1 MVNWEKVAIDDLR
14 KYEKM
19 RHSLV
24 SIREKQAALDL
35 QSGVIRSSFR
45 DSEPV
50 SGSGS
55 SGAEDKLI
63 SNIVERERLDG
74 NYQAVEKLVV
84 RMDKALSMLDDQE
97 RLVLERFYINR
108 CPGYIDRLC
117 EELGYERAQIYRKK
131 DAALYKFTV
140 TLYGLV
146 DL

>member
-1 MVNWEKVAIDDLR
+1 VVNWEKVAIDDLR

-55 SGAEDKLI
+55 SGAEDRLI

-74 NYQAVEKLVV
+74 NYHAVEKLVAQI
-84 RMDKALSMLDDQE
+84 DAALAMLDDQE

-117 EELGYERAQIYRKK
+117 QELGYEQAQVYRIKNEAIRNFTRAM
-131 DAALYKFTV
+131 
-140 TLYGLV
+140 YGLIE
-146 DL
+146 L

>member
-55 SGAEDKLI
+55 SGAEDRLI

-74 NYQAVEKLVV
+74 NYQAVEKLVAQI
-84 RMDKALSMLDDQE
+84 DAALAMLDDQE

-117 EELGYERAQIYRKK
+117 QELGYEQRQVYRKK
-131 DAALYKFTV
+131 DVALHHFTV
-140 TLYGLV
+140 AMYGLI

>member
-55 SGAEDKLI
+55 SGAEDRLI

-74 NYQAVEKLVV
+74 NYHAVEKLVAQI
-84 RMDKALSMLDDQE
+84 DAALAMLDDQE

-108 CPGYIDRLC
+108 CPGYVDRLC
-117 EELGYERAQIYRKK
+117 QELGYERSHIYNIK
-131 DAALYKFTV
+131 DMALRHFT
-140 TLYGLV
+140 TAMYGLV
-146 DL
+146 EL

>member
-55 SGAEDKLI
+55 SGAEDRLI

-108 CPGYIDRLC
+108 SPGYVDRLC
-117 EELGYERAQIYRKK
+117 EELGYEVRNIYKIK
-131 DAALYKFTV
+131 DAALKKFTISM
-140 TLYGLV
+140 YGLIE
-146 DL
+146 L

>member
-19 RHSLV
+19 RRSLV

-55 SGAEDKLI
+55 SGAEDRLI

-74 NYQAVEKLVV
+74 NYHAVEKLVAQI
-84 RMDKALSMLDDQE
+84 DAALAMLDDQE

-108 CPGYIDRLC
+108 CPGYVDRLR
-117 EELGYERAQIYRKK
+117 EELGYEQRQVYRLK
-131 DAALYKFTV
+131 DEALRQFAIAM
-140 TLYGLV
+140 YGIREL
-146 DL
+146 

>member
-1 MVNWEKVAIDDLR
+1 M
-14 KYEKM
+14 
-19 RHSLV
+19 
-24 SIREKQAALDL
+24 DL

-55 SGAEDKLI
+55 SGAEDRLI

-108 CPGYIDRLC
+108 SPGYVDSCAKNWGMR
-117 EELGYERAQIYRKK
+117 YEIFIKLKMRH
-131 DAALYKFTV
+131 
-140 TLYGLV
+140 
-146 DL
+146 

>member
-24 SIREKQAALDL
+24 SNREKQAALDL

-55 SGAEDKLI
+55 SGAEDRLI

-74 NYQAVEKLVV
+74 NYHAVEKLVAQI
-84 RMDKALSMLDDQE
+84 DAALAMLDDQE

-117 EELGYERAQIYRKK
+117 GELGYEQAQVYRIKNEAIRNFTRAM
-131 DAALYKFTV
+131 
-140 TLYGLV
+140 YGLIE
-146 DL
+146 L

>member
-19 RHSLV
+19 RRSLV

-55 SGAEDKLI
+55 SGAEDRLI

-74 NYQAVEKLVV
+74 NYQAVEKLVAQI
-84 RMDKALSMLDDQE
+84 DAALAMLDDQE

-108 CPGYIDRLC
+108 CPGYVDRLC
-117 EELGYERAQIYRKK
+117 QELGYERAQVYRKK
-131 DAALYKFTV
+131 DSALHHFTV
-140 TLYGLV
+140 AMYGLI

>member
-1 MVNWEKVAIDDLR
+1 MVNWENVAIDDLR

-55 SGAEDKLI
+55 SGAEDRLI

-108 CPGYIDRLC
+108 SPGYVDRLC
-117 EELGYERAQIYRKK
+117 EELGYEVRNIYKIK
-131 DAALYKFTV
+131 DAALKKFTISM
-140 TLYGLV
+140 YGLIE
-146 DL
+146 L

>member
-1 MVNWEKVAIDDLR
+1 MVNWQKIAIDDLR
-14 KYEKM
+14 KYEHMKQG
-19 RHSLV
+19 LL

-35 QSGVIRSSFR
+35 QSGVIRSSFSDR
-45 DSEPV
+45 EPV
-50 SGSGS
+50 SGSGG
-55 SGAEDKLI
+55 SGAEDRLI
-63 SNIVERERLDG
+63 SNIVERQRLDG

-108 CPGYIDRLC
+108 SPGYIDRLC

>member
-1 MVNWEKVAIDDLR
+1 MVNWEKVAIDDLP

-19 RHSLV
+19 RHSRV

-55 SGAEDKLI
+55 SGAEDRLI

-74 NYQAVEKLVV
+74 NYQAVEKLVAQI
-84 RMDKALSMLDDQE
+84 DAALAMLDDQE

-108 CPGYIDRLC
+108 CPGSVDRLR
-117 EELGYERAQIYRKK
+117 EELGYEQRQVYRLK
-131 DAALYKFTV
+131 DEALRQFAIAM
-140 TLYGLV
+140 YGIREL
-146 DL
+146 

>member
-55 SGAEDKLI
+55 SGAEDRLI

-74 NYQAVEKLVV
+74 NYHAVEKLVAQI
-84 RMDKALSMLDDQE
+84 DAALAMLDDQE

-117 EELGYERAQIYRKK
+117 GELGYEQAQVYRIKNEAIRNFTRAM
-131 DAALYKFTV
+131 
-140 TLYGLV
+140 YGLIE
-146 DL
+146 L

>member
-1 MVNWEKVAIDDLR
+1 MVNWQKIAIDDLR
-14 KYEKM
+14 KYEHMKQG
-19 RHSLV
+19 LL

-55 SGAEDKLI
+55 SGAEDRLI

-74 NYQAVEKLVV
+74 NYHAVKKLVAQI
-84 RMDKALSMLDDQE
+84 DAALAMLDDQE

-108 CPGYIDRLC
+108 NPGYVDRLC
-117 EELGYERAQIYRKK
+117 EELGYEVRNIYKIK
-131 DAALYKFTV
+131 DAALKKFTISM
-140 TLYGLV
+140 YGLIE
-146 DL
+146 L

>member
-1 MVNWEKVAIDDLR
+1 MGKVAIDDLR

-55 SGAEDKLI
+55 SGAEDRLI

-74 NYQAVEKLVV
+74 NYQAVEKLVAQI
-84 RMDKALSMLDDQE
+84 DAALAMLDDQE

-117 EELGYERAQIYRKK
+117 QELGYERAQVYRKK

-140 TLYGLV
+140 ALYGII

>member
-55 SGAEDKLI
+55 SGAEDRLI

-74 NYQAVEKLVV
+74 NYQAVEKLVAQI
-84 RMDKALSMLDDQE
+84 DAALAMLDDQE

-108 CPGYIDRLC
+108 CPNHVERLC
-117 EELGYERAQIYRKK
+117 EELGCERSQVYRAK
-131 DAALYKFTV
+131 DEALRCFTISM
-140 TLYGLV
+140 YGLIN
-146 DL
+146 L

>member
-55 SGAEDKLI
+55 SGAEDRLI

-74 NYQAVEKLVV
+74 NYQAVEKLVAQI
-84 RMDKALSMLDDQE
+84 DAALAMLDDQE

-117 EELGYERAQIYRKK
+117 QELGYEQAQVYRIKNEAIRNFTRAM
-131 DAALYKFTV
+131 
-140 TLYGLV
+140 YGLIE
-146 DL
+146 L

>member
-55 SGAEDKLI
+55 SGAEDRLI

-74 NYQAVEKLVV
+74 NYHAVEKLVAQI
-84 RMDKALSMLDDQE
+84 DAALAMLDDQE

-117 EELGYERAQIYRKK
+117 QELGYEQAQVYRIKNEAIRNFTRAM
-131 DAALYKFTV
+131 
-140 TLYGLV
+140 YGLIE
-146 DL
+146 L